1 MEVVR
6 HPVMDDDIVS
16 TSREKLERF
25 IRELHR
31 LTTYVKTLEFYF
43 LSALLTPNRRN
54 YADIQSL
61 QEGNLIPESERLA
74 VMGLPINK
82 TTLPEDIKRKMQNI
96 LVEDILTTDNID
108 QVNIMKKLI
117 ILEKVIYKSIMN
129 KETKYYK
136 PDNIASINS
145 YSKNPYEVNGIV
157 AAMIYNALR
166 GDDMPA
172 INLEERNKII
182 KIKINVNKNSAERIK
197 DKYPDVYEKLMVL
210 FDDPN
215 LGKKVKIIA
224 LPVDVE
230 VPDWILE
237 FVDYNSII
245 NDNLKNFP
253 LESIGLR
260 RFDNDSV
267 NYSNIINL

>member
-1 MEVVR
+1 MW
-6 HPVMDDDIVS
+6 
-16 TSREKLERF
+16 RF
-25 IRELHR
+25 
-31 LTTYVKTLEFYF
+31 V
-43 LSALLTPNRRN
+43 
-54 YADIQSL
+54 
-61 QEGNLIPESERLA
+61 
-74 VMGLPINK
+74 PINK
-82 TTLPEDIKRKMQNI
+82 STLSEDIKSKLQGI
-96 LVEDILTTDNID
+96 LYEDILTADNID
-108 QVNIMKKLI
+108 QIKIMKKLI
-117 ILEKVIYKSIMN
+117 ILEKEIFNSIMN
-129 KETKYYK
+129 KETIYYK

-145 YSKNPYEVNGIV
+145 YSTTPYEVNGIV

-166 GDDMPA
+166 DEDMPA

-182 KIKINVNKNSAERIK
+182 KIKINVDKNSAERIK
-197 DKYPDVYEKLMVL
+197 DKYPEVYEKLMAL

>member
-1 MEVVR
+1 M
-6 HPVMDDDIVS
+6 
-16 TSREKLERF
+16 
-25 IRELHR
+25 
-31 LTTYVKTLEFYF
+31 KTLEFYF

-82 TTLPEDIKRKMQNI
+82 TTLPEDIKRRMQNI

>member
-1 MEVVR
+1 
-6 HPVMDDDIVS
+6 
-16 TSREKLERF
+16 
-25 IRELHR
+25 
-31 LTTYVKTLEFYF
+31 
-43 LSALLTPNRRN
+43 
-54 YADIQSL
+54 
-61 QEGNLIPESERLA
+61 
-74 VMGLPINK
+74 
-82 TTLPEDIKRKMQNI
+82 
-96 LVEDILTTDNID
+96 
-108 QVNIMKKLI
+108 
-117 ILEKVIYKSIMN
+117 
-129 KETKYYK
+129 
-136 PDNIASINS
+136 
-145 YSKNPYEVNGIV
+145 
-157 AAMIYNALR
+157 
-166 GDDMPA
+166 MPA

-197 DKYPDVYEKLMVL
+197 DKYPDVYEKLMGL

>member
-1 MEVVR
+1 MSILKIYKTQLTPAKNALLDNIEDYLSLVET
-6 HPVMDDDIVS
+6 HPVWYTGEDKLTY
-16 TSREKLERF
+16 TSNDF
-25 IRELHR
+25 Q
-31 LTTYVKTLEFYF
+31 YVK
-43 LSALLTPNRRN
+43 P
-54 YADIQSL
+54 DI
-61 QEGNLIPESERLA
+61 
-74 VMGLPINK
+74 
-82 TTLPEDIKRKMQNI
+82 D
-96 LVEDILTTDNID
+96 
-108 QVNIMKKLI
+108 
-117 ILEKVIYKSIMN
+117 
-129 KETKYYK
+129 
-136 PDNIASINS
+136 
-145 YSKNPYEVNGIV
+145 
-157 AAMIYNALR
+157 
-166 GDDMPA
+166 
-172 INLEERNKII
+172 I
-182 KIKINVNKNSAERIK
+182 KIKINVDKNSAERIK
-197 DKYPDVYEKLMVL
+197 DKYPEVYEKLMAL

>member
-1 MEVVR
+1 
-6 HPVMDDDIVS
+6 
-16 TSREKLERF
+16 
-25 IRELHR
+25 
-31 LTTYVKTLEFYF
+31 
-43 LSALLTPNRRN
+43 
-54 YADIQSL
+54 
-61 QEGNLIPESERLA
+61 
-74 VMGLPINK
+74 MGLSINK
-82 TTLPEDIKRKMQNI
+82 SVLPKDIKQKMQDI
-96 LVEDILTTDNID
+96 LVEEILTADNID

-117 ILEKVIYKSIMN
+117 ILEKDIFNSIMN

-166 GDDMPA
+166 DDDMPA

-182 KIKINVNKNSAERIK
+182 KVKINVDKKSAGRIK
-197 DKYPDVYEKLMVL
+197 DKYPETYEKLMAL
-210 FDDPN
+210 FDHPN
-215 LGKKVKIIA
+215 LGKKVKIIGF
-224 LPVDVE
+224 PVDVE
-230 VPDWILE
+230 IPDWVLE
-237 FVDYNSII
+237 FVDYNTII

-267 NYSNIINL
+267 NFSNIINL

>member
-1 MEVVR
+1 MW
-6 HPVMDDDIVS
+6 
-16 TSREKLERF
+16 
-25 IRELHR
+25 
-31 LTTYVKTLEFYF
+31 
-43 LSALLTPNRRN
+43 RN
-54 YADIQSL
+54 V

-82 TTLPEDIKRKMQNI
+82 TTLPEDIKRRMQNI
-96 LVEDILTTDNID
+96 LVEDILTADNID
-108 QVNIMKKLI
+108 QVKIMKKLI
-117 ILEKVIYKSIMN
+117 ILEKEIFNSIMN
-129 KETKYYK
+129 KETIYYK

-166 GDDMPA
+166 DEDMPA

-182 KIKINVNKNSAERIK
+182 KIKINVDKNSAERIK
-197 DKYPDVYEKLMVL
+197 DKYPEVYEKLMAL

>member
-1 MEVVR
+1 MW
-6 HPVMDDDIVS
+6 
-16 TSREKLERF
+16 
-25 IRELHR
+25 
-31 LTTYVKTLEFYF
+31 
-43 LSALLTPNRRN
+43 RN
-54 YADIQSL
+54 
-61 QEGNLIPESERLA
+61 
-74 VMGLPINK
+74 VPINK
-82 TTLPEDIKRKMQNI
+82 TTLPEDIKEKMQNI
-96 LVEDILTTDNID
+96 LVEDILTADNID
-108 QVNIMKKLI
+108 QVKIMKKLI
-117 ILEKVIYKSIMN
+117 ILEKEIFNSIMN
-129 KETKYYK
+129 KETIYYK

-166 GDDMPA
+166 DEDMPA

-182 KIKINVNKNSAERIK
+182 KIKINVDKNSAERIK
-197 DKYPDVYEKLMVL
+197 DKYPEVYEKLMAL

-267 NYSNIINL
+267 NFSNIISL

>member
-1 MEVVR
+1 M
-6 HPVMDDDIVS
+6 S
-16 TSREKLERF
+16 SREQLEKV

-31 LTTYVKTLEFYF
+31 LTTYAKATEFYF

-54 YADIQSL
+54 YADYQAI
-61 QEGNLIPESERLA
+61 QEGNIIPESERLA
-74 VMGLPINK
+74 VMGLSINK
-82 TTLPEDIKRKMQNI
+82 SVLPKDIKQKMQDI
-96 LVEDILTTDNID
+96 LVEEILTADNID

-117 ILEKVIYKSIMN
+117 ILEKDIFNSIMN

-166 GDDMPA
+166 DDDMPA

-182 KIKINVNKNSAERIK
+182 KVKINVDKKSAGRIK
-197 DKYPDVYEKLMVL
+197 DKYPETYEKLMAL
-210 FDDPN
+210 FDHPN
-215 LGKKVKIIA
+215 LGKKVKIIGF
-224 LPVDVE
+224 PVDVE
-230 VPDWILE
+230 IPDWVLE
-237 FVDYNSII
+237 FVDYNTII

-267 NYSNIINL
+267 NFSNIINL

>member
-1 MEVVR
+1 M
-6 HPVMDDDIVS
+6 
-16 TSREKLERF
+16 
-25 IRELHR
+25 
-31 LTTYVKTLEFYF
+31 KTLEFYF

-54 YADIQSL
+54 YADWQL
-61 QEGNLIPESERLA
+61 VQEGNIIPESERLA
-74 VMGLPINK
+74 VMGMPINK
-82 TTLPEDIKRKMQNI
+82 TTLPEDIKEKMQNI
-96 LVEDILTTDNID
+96 LVEDILTADNID
-108 QVNIMKKLI
+108 QVKIMKKLI
-117 ILEKVIYKSIMN
+117 ILEKEIFNSIMN
-129 KETKYYK
+129 KETIYYK

-166 GDDMPA
+166 DEDMPA

-182 KIKINVNKNSAERIK
+182 KIKINVDKNSAERIK
-197 DKYPDVYEKLMVL
+197 DKYPEVYEKLMAL

>member
-1 MEVVR
+1 M
-6 HPVMDDDIVS
+6 
-16 TSREKLERF
+16 KN
-25 IRELHR
+25 
-31 LTTYVKTLEFYF
+31 EFYF
-43 LSALLTPNRRN
+43 LSALLTPHRRN

-61 QEGNLIPESERLA
+61 QEGNSIPESERLA

-82 TTLPEDIKRKMQNI
+82 TTLPEDIKEKMQNI
-96 LVEDILTTDNID
+96 LVEDILTADNID
-108 QVNIMKKLI
+108 QVKIMKKLI
-117 ILEKVIYKSIMN
+117 ILEKEIFNSIMN
-129 KETKYYK
+129 KETIYYK

-166 GDDMPA
+166 DEDMPA

-182 KIKINVNKNSAERIK
+182 KIKINVDKNSAERIK
-197 DKYPDVYEKLMVL
+197 DKYPEVYEKLMAL